1 MGQRASKRLPEMH
14 SFIQDVQ
21 FSLRLMRKKAGM
33 TCLVLAALI
42 LGMSLNT
49 AIFSVVNAVLLRPL
63 PVFQPD
69 RIVWLR
75 GKNLQSGSPV
85 GTSYPDFLDW
95 RAQARSFEA
104 LEATYYLFFTMTGQG
119 SPQVV
124 KADGISASGFKVFGV
139 KTVLGRDFTETDD
152 QPGANRVVVLSHAF
166 WQRQFGGDPTILGKT
181 LAFDSHPY
189 TIIGILQ
196 PTHLKML
203 DYPDV
208 YVANGPLITPHIMER
223 DTWWFFPY
231 GRLKPNVTLAQ
242 VQAEMSTIASRLTA
256 QYPDTNKN
264 MGVTV
269 ESLAESYSSQASKP
283 LTLLIVASGLIFLLA
298 AINVTTLF
306 LAATVERARELS
318 VRLALGAARSILLR
332 QLFIQALIFAFVGAA
347 IGLLLAKAGLVLFLH
362 RFSDVLAR
370 IQETTFDLRVLSV
383 TVGMAFAT
391 TLIATLLPALY
402 AFTLR
407 INSELNG
414 EWSSHAPKYRILAR
428 GALIVTEVALA
439 SGLSLVSGLLI
450 KSFYEVQRA
459 DLGFNPHHVFS
470 FQISPPPNRYMEPEK
485 QIALYKSALEKL
497 AASPGMELVSGVSG
511 LPLTSQGWINAL
523 ETDAQSPLSGQQ
535 LIAEDEAVLPGF
547 FKVMRIPLLQGRDFT
562 DADHEGTLPVAIV
575 DDTLA
580 AKLWPGQNPV
590 GKRIRMTVIRGS
602 LNRWLEVV
610 GVVHE
615 IKHFGGPEGK
625 VQWMQVYVPQYQ
637 DNSTSLSFVIN
648 TTIPEAAAKKAAE
661 SALHDVD
668 KDLPIQSFQTMD
680 AYFDAFLV
688 RRKVGL
694 ILLSGFAAIGIVLGM
709 IGIYGVVAN
718 ATTQRRR
725 EIAIRMALGAT
736 RSGTMVLITRPGLLA
751 TLAGIAIGFGI
762 VISLTRVLAS
772 MLFSVSPLDPAVYIT
787 SAMILLLLALAA
799 SIIPAT
805 RLFKLNIQEILRN

>member
-1 MGQRASKRLPEMH
+1 MH
-14 SFIQDVQ
+14 PLIQDVQ

-75 GKNLQSGSPV
+75 GKNLQSGSPI

-104 LEATYYLFFTMTGQG
+104 LEATYYVFFTMTGQG
-119 SPQVV
+119 PPQVV
-124 KADGISASGFKVFGV
+124 RANGISASGFKVFGV
-139 KTVLGRDFTETDD
+139 TIALGRDFTEEDD
-152 QPGANRVVVLSHAF
+152 QPGADRVVILSHAF
-166 WQRQFGGDPTILGKT
+166 WLRQFGGDTAILGRT

-189 TIIGILQ
+189 TIIGVLQ
-196 PTHLKML
+196 PTHLRML
-203 DYPDV
+203 DSQDV
-208 YVANGPLITPHIMER
+208 YVANGPLLTPHIMER

-231 GRLKPNVTLAQ
+231 GRLKPNVTLTQ
-242 VQAEMSTIASRLTA
+242 VRAEMTTIASRLAA
-256 QYPDTNKN
+256 QYPDTNKD
-264 MGVTV
+264 MGATV
-269 ESLAESYSSQASKP
+269 ESLVESYSSQASKP
-283 LTLLIVASGLIFLLA
+283 LTLLIIASGLIFLLA

-306 LAATVERARELS
+306 LAATVERARELG
-318 VRLALGAARSILLR
+318 VRLALGAARSTLLR
-332 QLFIQALIFAFVGAA
+332 QLFIQALIFAVVGAG
-347 IGLLLAKAGLVLFLH
+347 IGLLLAKGGLVLFLH
-362 RFSDVLAR
+362 RFSDVLPR
-370 IQETTFDLRVLSV
+370 IQETTFDLRVFAV

-402 AFTLR
+402 TFTLR

-428 GALIVTEVALA
+428 SALIVTEVALA

-450 KSFYEVQRA
+450 KSFYEVQRV

-470 FQISPPPNRYMEPEK
+470 FQINPPPNRYMEPEK
-485 QIALYKSALEKL
+485 QIALYKSAIEKL

-511 LPLTSQGWINAL
+511 LPLTTQGWITAL
-523 ETDAQSPLSGQQ
+523 EIDAQSPLYGQQ
-535 LIAEDEAVLPGF
+535 LIVEDQAVLPGF

-562 DADHEGTLPVAIV
+562 DADHEGTQPVAIV
-575 DDTLA
+575 QDALA

-590 GKRIRMTVIRGS
+590 GKRIRMTVMRGS
-602 LNRWLEVV
+602 LSRWLEVV
-610 GVVHE
+610 GIVHE

-625 VQWMQVYVPQYQ
+625 AQWMQVYVPQYQ
-637 DNSTSLSFVIN
+637 DNSKSLSFVIN

-661 SALHDVD
+661 SALHDLD

-680 AYFDAFLV
+680 AYFDAYLV

-694 ILLSGFAAIGIVLGM
+694 VLLSGFAGIGIVLGM

-772 MLFSVSPLDPAVYIT
+772 MLFSVSPLDPVVYIT
-787 SAMILLLLALAA
+787 SAMILILLALAA
-799 SIIPAT
+799 SIIPAA
-805 RLFKLNIQEILRN
+805 RLFKFNIQEILRN

>member
-1 MGQRASKRLPEMH
+1 MSHRASKRLPEMH
-14 SFIQDVQ
+14 SIIQDVQ

-69 RIVWLR
+69 RIVFLR
-75 GKNLQSGSPV
+75 GQNLQSGSPV

-104 LEATYYLFFTMTGQG
+104 VAATYYLSFTMTGQG
-119 SPQVV
+119 PPQIV
-124 KADGISASGFKVFGV
+124 KAVGLSASSFKVFGV
-139 KTVLGRDFTETDD
+139 TTDLGHGFTETDD
-152 QPGANRVVVLSHAF
+152 QPGANRVVVLAHAF
-166 WQRQFGGDPTILGKT
+166 WQRQFGGDPNILGKT
-181 LAFDSHPY
+181 LAFDSHLY

-196 PTHLKML
+196 PTHLRML
-203 DYPDV
+203 DFADV

-223 DTWWFFPY
+223 DAWWFFAY
-231 GRLKPNVTLAQ
+231 GRLKPNITLAQ
-242 VQAEMSTIASRLTA
+242 AQAEMNTIASRQAA
-256 QYPDTNKN
+256 QYPSTNKD

-269 ESLAESYSSQASKP
+269 ESFAETFGSQASKP
-283 LTLLIVASGLIFLLA
+283 LILLIIASGLIFLLA
-298 AINVTTLF
+298 SINVTTLF

-318 VRLALGAARSILLR
+318 VRLALGAARSTLLR
-332 QLFIQALIFAFVGAA
+332 QLFIQALIFAIVGATV
-347 IGLLLAKAGLVLFLH
+347 GVLLAKAGLILFLH
-362 RFSDVLAR
+362 RFSNVLVR
-370 IQETTFDLRVLSV
+370 IQETNFDLRVFAV

-414 EWSSHAPKYRILAR
+414 EWSSHAPKYRVLAR
-428 GALIVTEVALA
+428 GALILTEVALA

-459 DLGFNPHHVFS
+459 DLGFNPHQVFS
-470 FQISPPPNRYMEPEK
+470 FQISPPPTRYLEPEK

-511 LPLTSQGWINAL
+511 LPLTNQGWINTL

-535 LIAEDEAVLPGF
+535 LIVEDESVLPGF
-547 FKVMRIPLLQGRDFT
+547 FKVMRLPLLQGRDFT
-562 DADHEGTLPVAIV
+562 DADHAGAPQVAIV
-575 DDTLA
+575 DDALA
-580 AKLWPGQNPV
+580 ARLWPGQNPV
-590 GKRIRMTVIRGS
+590 GKRIRMTLVRGS
-602 LNRWLEVV
+602 PNRWLEVV
-610 GVVHE
+610 GVVRE
-615 IKHFGGPEGK
+615 IKHFGGPEAK

-637 DNSTSLSFVIN
+637 DNSASLSFVIN
-648 TTIPEAAAKKAAE
+648 TTIPEGAAKNAAE
-661 SALHDVD
+661 SALHDLD

-680 AYFDAFLV
+680 AYFDTFLL
-688 RRKVGL
+688 RRKVAL
-694 ILLSGFAAIGIVLGM
+694 ILLSSFAGIGIVLGM

-751 TLAGIAIGFGI
+751 TLGGIAIGFGI

-787 SAMILLLLALAA
+787 SAMVLLLLALAA